1 MITKKINNNYF
12 SFLADASDVSMGDIL
27 VENVLN
33 RVSLKLNKNN
43 IVSPL
48 FITMHYI
55 TAVLVTCY
63 NLFPFYVIYS
73 IRLDPEVC
81 VGMKLTRESRYSLTW

>member
-1 MITKKINNNYF
+1 MFHIGLHISEHPRLLIQVKLLITKKINNNYF

-43 IVSPL
+43 IVSPV

-55 TAVLVTCY
+55 TAVLVICY
-63 NLFPFYVIYS
+63 NLFPFFIY
-73 IRLDPEVC
+73 RLQF
-81 VGMKLTRESRYSLTW
+81 